1 MVEEGIM
8 NRAGRVARALESRLG
23 APDLGV
29 VLGSGFEPL
38 AESLGAS
45 GLLAAEEIPGLPS
58 GRADGHRG
66 GVSVSRRR
74 AGSAWVFHGRIHL
87 YEGLGVDPVVFP
99 IAVLATAGARTV
111 LLTCAT
117 GGLGETDRPGD
128 LAVVTDHLN
137 LTGCDPSTAFDEDG
151 PPHHVDLQDAYH
163 PRFRKSWIR
172 EARRRGRVE
181 PREAVLAC
189 VRGPCYETP
198 AEVRMLRAMGADL
211 VCMSTVPEVIAARV
225 LGFDVAAVACVANRG
240 AGLQTVGPI
249 RHADVLATVRRAVTG
264 AGPWLVGGVDA
275 MLESS
280 GGA

>member
-8 NRAGRVARALESRLG
+8 IRAGRVARVLESRLG

-45 GLLAAEEIPGLPS
+45 DLLAPEEIPGMPR
-58 GRADGHRG
+58 GRANGHRG
-66 GVSVSRRR
+66 SVSASRRQ
-74 AGSAWVFHGRIHL
+74 AGTAWVFHGRIHL
-87 YEGLGVDPVVFP
+87 YEGLGVDRVVFP
-99 IAVLATAGARTV
+99 VAVLAAAGARTI

-128 LAVVTDHLN
+128 LAVVADHLN
-137 LTGCDPSTAFDEDG
+137 LTGCDPSTTFDDDG
-151 PPHHVDLQDAYH
+151 PPNHIDLQDAYD
-163 PRFRKSWIR
+163 PRFRESWIR
-172 EARRRGRVE
+172 EARVRGQVE
-181 PREAVLAC
+181 LREAVLAC

-211 VCMSTVPEVIAARV
+211 VCMSTVPEVIAARG
-225 LGFDVAAVACVANRG
+225 LGLDVAAVACVANRG
-240 AGLQTVGPI
+240 AGMESAGPI
-249 RHADVLATVRRAVTG
+249 RHADVLETVRRAVAG
-264 AGPWLVGGVDA
+264 AGLWLVGGVDA

>member
-8 NRAGRVARALESRLG
+8 IRAGRVARVLESRLG
-23 APDLGV
+23 TPDLGV

-45 GLLAAEEIPGLPS
+45 DLLVPEEVPGLPR

-66 GVSVSRRR
+66 GVSASRRR
-74 AGSAWVFHGRIHL
+74 AGCAWVFHGRIHL

-99 IAVLATAGARTV
+99 VALLAAAGARTI

-128 LAVVTDHLN
+128 LTVVADHLN
-137 LTGCDPSTAFDEDG
+137 LTGCDPTTAFAGDG
-151 PPHHVDLQDAYH
+151 PPTHVDLQDAYD
-163 PRFRKSWIR
+163 PRFRESWIR
-172 EARRRGRVE
+172 EARVRGQVQL
-181 PREAVLAC
+181 REAVLAC

-198 AEVRMLRAMGADL
+198 AEVRMLRGLGADL
-211 VCMSTVPEVIAARV
+211 VCMSTVPEVIVARS
-225 LGFDVAAVACVANRG
+225 LGLDVAAVACVANRG
-240 AGLQTVGPI
+240 AGMETAGPI
-249 RHADVLATVRRAVTG
+249 RHADVLETVRRAVAG
-264 AGPWLVGGVDA
+264 AGPWLVGGLDA
-275 MLESS
+275 MLDAS